1 MPLPAHRRL
10 LVLAVC
16 CTSLLIAG
24 LDVTAVNVALP
35 AVQRDLNTSVS
46 GLQWTIDAYTLTVAG
61 FLMLSGS
68 TADRLG
74 RRRVFQ
80 AGLALFTAGS
90 LACSLAP
97 GLSWLIAFRAVQGLG
112 ASMLNP
118 VALSIVTATF
128 TDPRERARA
137 IGVWSG
143 TIGLS
148 LALGPVI
155 GGLLVTS
162 AGWRSVFWINVP
174 VGVAAITLTA
184 LFVPESRAASA
195 RRPDAV
201 GQVLVVTVL
210 AAVTYAIVEGSHR
223 GYGSPP
229 IVGLLVLAA
238 AAATALVA
246 YERRR
251 EQPLIDPE
259 FFRSIPFT
267 GAAVTAV
274 AAFVALSGF
283 LFLNT
288 LYLQDVRGYS
298 ALHAGLLTAPMA
310 VATAIASPVS
320 GRLTANRGPRPP
332 LVAAGL
338 LIALAALMLTRVTGA
353 TPPLALLPAYVL
365 FGIGFGLV
373 NTPITT
379 TAVAGMPRAQAGVS
393 AAVAS
398 TGRQIGNCLGVAV
411 LGSLVAAHGAAGDAA
426 GDAFTAAAGRPGWW
440 ILAGCGAAVAVLGV
454 LTTTDR
460 ATASAARTA
469 ARTAA
474 RLQAAPAATAPSPGP
489 VRLG

>member
-1 MPLPAHRRL
+1 
-10 LVLAVC
+10 
-16 CTSLLIAG
+16 
-24 LDVTAVNVALP
+24 
-35 AVQRDLNTSVS
+35 
-46 GLQWTIDAYTLTVAG
+46 
-61 FLMLSGS
+61 
-68 TADRLG
+68 
-74 RRRVFQ
+74 
-80 AGLALFTAGS
+80 
-90 LACSLAP
+90 
-97 GLSWLIAFRAVQGLG
+97 
-112 ASMLNP
+112 
-118 VALSIVTATF
+118 
-128 TDPRERARA
+128 
-137 IGVWSG
+137 
-143 TIGLS
+143 
-148 LALGPVI
+148 
-155 GGLLVTS
+155 
-162 AGWRSVFWINVP
+162 
-174 VGVAAITLTA
+174 VAAIVLTA

-469 ARTAA
+469 ARF
-474 RLQAAPAATAPSPGP
+474 QAAPAATAPSPGP